1 MRVIDILEA
10 RKNPDVN
17 YKTAVND
24 HILNHLDNAEILSGT
39 NETNSFVSFT
49 SIDKLGVNP
58 QSEHNTPLGIYAY
71 PSSYIENS
79 VGPERT
85 MSRLPFAG
93 DSKYANIFSVKGNI
107 INLDLLEK
115 SQIDQYYQKLDLFLI
130 KFYGR
135 SKIKSY
141 IKYCGPD
148 ANVQTDAGIFWYVT
162 YEIAND
168 LATSG
173 RIKGKTPVV
182 WNYLFRKILGID
194 GFIDPGLGIIH
205 KNEPTQVVFFSKSA
219 IYNIDRVYNKYS
231 KDHIDSRKRAGEWN
245 KVSQSN
251 VKSLNY
257 AKLVDSLLVDPR
269 LIQYVKPTS
278 TLSQQ
283 EVRDLQNIAIA
294 HGAYKLGLYWNPEP
308 KQVELLI
315 KENPLN
321 ILYFKNPSTDLMNL
335 ALKYAN
341 SSSQRLRI
349 ADKFMHHP
357 AVVALRKQQQ
367 NSWFG

>member
-39 NETNSFVSFT
+39 NEKNSFVSFT
-49 SIDKLGVNP
+49 SIDKLGINP
-58 QSEHNTPLGIYAY
+58 KSIYQITPLGIYAY
-71 PSSYIENS
+71 PSSYIENI
-79 VGPERT
+79 VGSEKS
-85 MSRLPFAG
+85 MIMLPFAG
-93 DSKYANIFSVKGNI
+93 DSEYANIFSGKGNI
-107 INLDLLEK
+107 INLELLEK
-115 SQIDQYYQKLDLFLI
+115 SQINQYYQKLDELLR

-135 SKIKSY
+135 SNIKSF
-141 IKYCGPD
+141 ISFSKHE
-148 ANVQTDAGIFWYVT
+148 AKVQTDAGIFWQVT

-168 LATSG
+168 LAISG
-173 RIKGKTPVV
+173 KVKGKTTAV

-341 SSSQRLRI
+341 VTQQI
-349 ADKFMHHP
+349 QIGNKFTYHP
-357 AVVALRKQQQ
+357 AVVALRKQ
-367 NSWFG
+367 